1 MDKINDQKNIC
12 ENANSSVVSD
22 GVFNLHLGD
31 SLEVLKNPESNSIDA
46 VVTDPPYGLSKQPD
60 MGEVLKQWMETGEY
74 NHSAKGFM
82 EKDWDAFVPSP
93 NLWKE
98 VYRVLKPGG
107 HVLAF
112 FGTRTYD
119 LGVLALRIA
128 GFEIRDQI
136 AWVYGTGFPKSR
148 NIAADLE
155 EKFSPEASQNWQ
167 GWGTSLKPAMEPIVM
182 ARKPLSEASVASNI
196 MSHGVGAINVH
207 GCSIRTPVVKTNEDA
222 QGDLF
227 FKPKPCQDTRRKPA
241 NLIHDGS
248 DDVVS
253 LFPQTGSKKRSSKHL
268 NSVSIETSAARF
280 FYSAKCS
287 KKDRSEGLE
296 GREAK
301 QYSHDGRS
309 TEIENPFQRNKSV
322 ALNHHPTVKPT
333 ELMRYLVRLVTPE
346 NGVVLDP
353 FMGSGSTGK
362 AAMLEG
368 KAFIGIELQDD
379 YYEIAKARISHA
391 TTLVDRAA

>member
-1 MDKINDQKNIC
+1 MKKLNNDLEFKTEKQ
-12 ENANSSVVSD
+12 EFDPNANFQLYV
-22 GVFNLHLGD
+22 GD
-31 SLEVLKNPESNSIDA
+31 SLEVLKYMESNSIDA

-60 MGEVLKQWMETGEY
+60 MNTVLKRWMETGEY
-74 NHSAKGFM
+74 HHSNKGFM
-82 EKDWDAFVPSP
+82 QKEWDAFVPSP

-98 VYRVLKPGG
+98 VFRVLKPGG

-119 LGVLALRIA
+119 LGVLAMRMA

-136 AWVYGTGFPKSR
+136 AWIYGTGFPKSR
-148 NIAADLE
+148 DIAKDIE
-155 EKFSPEASQNWQ
+155 EKFGKDDAKNWE

-182 ARKPLSEASVASNI
+182 ARKPLSESSVASNVVQY
-196 MSHGVGAINVH
+196 GAGAINVQ
-207 GCSIRTPVVKTNEDA
+207 GCCVQMPSSENNERLQGELFCTPTASAEIA
-222 QGDLF
+222 
-227 FKPKPCQDTRRKPA
+227 RKPA

-248 DDVVS
+248 SEVVS
-253 LFPQTGSKKRSSKHL
+253 LFPQTGGKGSQRQTS
-268 NSVSIETSAARF
+268 NSDQIQNSTARF

-296 GREAK
+296 GFEPK
-301 QYSHDGRS
+301 QYSHDGRAKV
-309 TEIENPFQRNKSV
+309 IENPFQRNNSV

-333 ELMRYLVRLVTPE
+333 ELMQYLVRMVTPE
-346 NGVVLDP
+346 SGVVLDP

-368 KAFIGIELQDD
+368 KTFIGIELQED
-379 YYEIAKARISHA
+379 YCEIAKARISHA
-391 TTLVDRAA
+391 LAQIEKAA